1 MNRYHIDMPQPP
13 HDWADPP
20 PSNDWEDD
28 DDGSMQVSAMA
39 IIALISLVFGL
50 AMGWLIWS

>member
-20 PSNDWEDD
+20 PSNDWDDD